1 MKDIVRIDDEVITA
15 DAFLKTLKLTGRF
28 EELIEEM
35 VRDKLKVHAAKRQG
49 ISLTTD
55 EIQERADQFRR
66 VYGLH
71 RAKDMNQFLDA
82 IGVSLDDFENFI
94 IEILYQEKIM
104 AKVCS
109 DDAIE
114 EYFRMHSPKFESI
127 ELGHIV
133 LDSEGK
139 AKEIF
144 SLLEEEPE
152 LFPELAKEHSIA
164 DTRDHHGMVGKVL
177 RGSLQTDIE
186 SKVFNA
192 PVGEPLGPFA
202 SSDGSF
208 FEIFQVTARHEAK
221 LDEETKSEVRRLVV
235 DDWLSTQAQ
244 EHRIEAL

>member
-1 MKDIVRIDDEVITA
+1 MSGIVRIDEEIVTA
-15 DAFLKTLKLTGRF
+15 DDFLKVLKLTGRF
-28 EELIEEM
+28 EELIEEI
-35 VRDKLKVHAAKRQG
+35 VRDKLKVHAAKRRG
-49 ISLTTD
+49 ISLTVD

-82 IGVSLDDFENFI
+82 IGVSLDEFENFI
-94 IEILYQEKIM
+94 TEALYQEKIM
-104 AKVCS
+104 TEVCS
-109 DDAIE
+109 DNALE

-127 ELGHIV
+127 ELSHIV

-164 DTRDHHGMVGKVL
+164 DTRDNHGMVGKVL
-177 RGSLQTDIE
+177 RGSLQTEIE

-202 SSDGSF
+202 SGDGSF
-208 FEIFQVTARHEAK
+208 FEIFKVTAKHEAK
-221 LDEETKSEVRRLVV
+221 LDEETRAEVRRLVV
-235 DDWLSTQAQ
+235 DDWLSTQAR